1 MAQETRTTAPDER
14 EGAAPTAAP
23 EVTDD
28 PSSAPRAAGER
39 GDRIFTRGMRV
50 LGVAIRT
57 EPWVFLIAVAG
68 AMLHAA
74 ITVGSAAVLGH
85 LTDETILPAFENGS
99 TTLAALLGAS
109 ALLLAVG
116 LGKAVG
122 LALRR
127 LFAGLMQFR
136 MQARYRRAVAR
147 KYLDLPLAWH
157 HRHPTG
163 QLLSNANADV
173 EAAWQPLA
181 PLPMAV
187 GSVFMLGTAAVA
199 MIVTDPVLALV
210 AFVVFPV
217 LTAANVVFQRRI
229 SPMASRAQALR
240 AEVSG
245 VAHESF
251 DGALVVKTLGR
262 EDTETERFTH
272 AAHRLRD
279 ALIQVGR
286 MRSMFDPFME
296 ALPNLGVLAVLLLGM
311 WRLSTGA
318 VDPGELVTIA
328 YLFTLMALPI
338 RSFGWLLGDLSR
350 TVVGWDRVQSVLRSE
365 GAMSHGDRTLE
376 DTPTGIALTVRDV
389 TFSYADAYDGD
400 DRVRDLMDGTGNEPR
415 TTVLDGVDLDIAP
428 GRTVALVG
436 PTGAGK
442 STLTTVLTRL
452 VDPDSGTVAY
462 DGVDTRD
469 LARGQIPRHVALVPQ
484 STFVFEDTVRD
495 NITLGAADL
504 DDDQVWAALRLARA
518 DGFVRELDG
527 GLDARLGEKGTTLSG
542 GQRQRLALAR
552 AIVRRPRLLI
562 LDDATSAV
570 DPQIEAQILAGLR
583 ERDDAATVV
592 VVAYR
597 RATIELADEVVY
609 LEGGRVL
616 ARGTHEELLA
626 ASPGYTRLVTAYER
640 ASAENGAGREPTPE
654 DPGPPRPQRT
664 PAVRSAAATAHQH
677 AAATEESS
685 R

>member
-1 MAQETRTTAPDER
+1 MARGTSTRAPEN
-14 EGAAPTAAP
+14 EEGSAPPGAADGPGTRQGTDAA
-23 EVTDD
+23 EHTGVF
-28 PSSAPRAAGER
+28 A
-39 GDRIFTRGMRV
+39 RGMRV
-50 LGVAIRT
+50 LWVAART
-57 EPWVFLIAVAG
+57 EPWVFLAAVVG

-74 ITVGSAAVLGH
+74 VNVGSASVLGH
-85 LTDETILPAFENGS
+85 LTDATILPAFEQGS
-99 TTLAALLGAS
+99 TTTAALVGAAALLMG
-109 ALLLAVG
+109 VG
-116 LGKAVG
+116 LGKATG
-122 LALRR
+122 IAMRRMLA
-127 LFAGLMQFR
+127 ALMQFR

-147 KYLDLPLAWH
+147 KYLELPLSWH

-187 GSVFMLGTAAVA
+187 GSVFMLVIAAVA
-199 MIVTDPVLALV
+199 MITTDPVLALV

-217 LTAANVVFQRRI
+217 LAAANVVFQRRV

-251 DGALVVKTLGR
+251 DGALVIKTLGR
-262 EDTETERFTH
+262 EDTETERFTS

-286 MRSMFDPFME
+286 MRSMFDPVME
-296 ALPNLGVLAVLLLGM
+296 ALPNFGVLAVLLLGM

-318 VDPGELVTIA
+318 IDAGDLVQIA
-328 YLFTLMALPI
+328 FLFTLLALPI
-338 RSFGWLLGDLSR
+338 RSFGWILGDLPRS
-350 TVVGWDRVQSVLRSE
+350 VVGWDRVQSVLNSG
-365 GAMSHGDRTLE
+365 GAMEYGARTLE
-376 DTPTGIALTVRDV
+376 DTPTGIALSARGV
-389 TFSYADAYDGD
+389 TFSYADSYDARGGA
-400 DRVRDLMDGTGNEPR
+400 RGGARDLMDGDADTAPR
-415 TTVLDGVDLDIAP
+415 TTVLNGVDLDIAP

-436 PTGAGK
+436 PTGSGK
-442 STLTTVLTRL
+442 STLTTVLMRL
-452 VDPDSGTVAY
+452 VDADTGTVTL
-462 DGVDTRD
+462 DGVDARE
-469 LARGQIPRHVALVPQ
+469 LARDQIPRHAALVPQ
-484 STFVFEDTVRD
+484 GTFVFEDSVRD
-495 NITLGAADL
+495 NITLGTGA

-518 DGFVRELDG
+518 DGFVRELEG

-562 LDDATSAV
+562 MDDATSAV

-609 LEGGRVL
+609 MERGRVL
-616 ARGTHEELLA
+616 ARGTHEELLTT
-626 ASPGYTRLVTAYER
+626 SPGYTRLVTAYER
-640 ASAENGAGREPTPE
+640 ASAEGQAERAPLPE
-654 DPGPPRPQRT
+654 EPGPL
-664 PAVRSAAATAHQH
+664 
-677 AAATEESS
+677 E
-685 R
+685 

>member
-1 MAQETRTTAPDER
+1 MARGTSTREPGNEEGTAPP
-14 EGAAPTAAP
+14 GAADGPGARQSTDAA
-23 EVTDD
+23 EHTGVF
-28 PSSAPRAAGER
+28 A
-39 GDRIFTRGMRV
+39 RGMRV
-50 LGVAIRT
+50 LWVAART
-57 EPWVFLIAVAG
+57 EPWVFLAAVVG

-74 ITVGSAAVLGH
+74 VNVGSASVLGH
-85 LTDETILPAFENGS
+85 LTDATILPAFEQGS
-99 TTLAALLGAS
+99 TTAAALVGAAALLMG
-109 ALLLAVG
+109 VG
-116 LGKAVG
+116 LGKATG
-122 LALRR
+122 IAMRRMLA
-127 LFAGLMQFR
+127 ALMQFR

-147 KYLDLPLAWH
+147 KYLELPLSWH

-187 GSVFMLGTAAVA
+187 GSVFMLVIAAIA
-199 MIVTDPVLALV
+199 MLTTDPVLALV

-217 LTAANVVFQRRI
+217 LAAANVVFQRRV

-262 EDTETERFTH
+262 EDTETERFTS

-286 MRSMFDPFME
+286 MRSMFDPVME
-296 ALPNLGVLAVLLLGM
+296 ALPNFGVLAVLLLGM

-318 VDPGELVTIA
+318 IDAGDLVQIA
-328 YLFTLMALPI
+328 FLFTLLALPI
-338 RSFGWLLGDLSR
+338 RSFGWILGDLPRS
-350 TVVGWDRVQSVLRSE
+350 VVGWDRVQSVLNSG
-365 GAMSHGDRTLE
+365 GAMEYGTRTLE
-376 DTPTGIALTVRDV
+376 DTPTGIALSARGV
-389 TFSYADAYDGD
+389 TFSYADSYDARGGA
-400 DRVRDLMDGTGNEPR
+400 RDLMDGGADTAPR
-415 TTVLDGVDLDIAP
+415 TTVLNGVDLDIAP

-436 PTGAGK
+436 PTGSGK
-442 STLTTVLTRL
+442 STLTTVLMRL
-452 VDPDSGTVAY
+452 VDADTGTVTL
-462 DGVDTRD
+462 DGVDVRD
-469 LARGQIPRHVALVPQ
+469 LARDQIPRHAALVPQ
-484 STFVFEDTVRD
+484 GTFVFEDSVRD
-495 NITLGAADL
+495 NITLGADA

-518 DGFVRELDG
+518 DGFVRELEG

-562 LDDATSAV
+562 MDDATSAV

-609 LEGGRVL
+609 MERGRVL
-616 ARGTHEELLA
+616 ARGTHEELLTT
-626 ASPGYTRLVTAYER
+626 SPGYTRLVTAYER
-640 ASAENGAGREPTPE
+640 ASAEGQAETDPLPE
-654 DPGPPRPQRT
+654 EPGPLEPARPTRDD
-664 PAVRSAAATAHQH
+664 AAEEAT
-677 AAATEESS
+677 

>member
-1 MAQETRTTAPDER
+1 MAQGTTTRERDEGEGTAPPGDGGDAAAPSRDRAAAAAER
-14 EGAAPTAAP
+14 ERHTR
-23 EVTDD
+23 V
-28 PSSAPRAAGER
+28 
-39 GDRIFTRGMRV
+39 FTRGLRV
-50 LGVAIRT
+50 MWVAART
-57 EPWVFLIAVAG
+57 EPLVFLTAVAG
-68 AMLHAA
+68 AMLHAFV
-74 ITVGSAAVLGH
+74 TVGSASVMGH
-85 LTDETILPAFENGS
+85 LTDATILPAFEDGR
-99 TTLAALLGAS
+99 TTAAALLAAA
-109 ALLLAVG
+109 ALLMGVG

-127 LFAGLMQFR
+127 LFAGLHQFR

-147 KYLDLPLAWH
+147 KYLDLPLSWH

-173 EAAWQPLA
+173 EASWAPLA

-187 GSVFMLGTAAVA
+187 GSVFMLLTAGIA

-210 AFVVFPV
+210 GFVVFPV
-217 LTAANVVFQRRI
+217 LAVANVVYQRRV

-251 DGALVVKTLGR
+251 DGALVVKSLGR
-262 EDTETERFTH
+262 EDTETERFTQ

-286 MRSMFDPFME
+286 MRSLFDPFME
-296 ALPNLGVLAVLLLGM
+296 ALPNFGVLAVLLLGM

-318 VDPGELVTIA
+318 IDPGDLVQIA
-328 YLFTLMALPI
+328 YLFTLMALFI
-338 RSFGWLLGDLSR
+338 RAFGWILGDLPRS
-350 TVVGWDRVQSVLRSE
+350 VVGWDRVQSVLRAE
-365 GAMSHGDRTLE
+365 GTMEHGDRAL
-376 DTPTGIALTVRDV
+376 DDSSTGIALSARGV
-389 TFSYADAYDGD
+389 TFSYADAYTEDGAA
-400 DRVRDLMDGTGNEPR
+400 RDLMDDSSTGAR
-415 TTVLDGVDLDIAP
+415 TTVLNGVDLDIAP

-442 STLTTVLTRL
+442 STLTTVLMRL
-452 VDPDSGTVAY
+452 VDPDSGSVTL
-462 DGVDTRD
+462 DGVDVRD
-469 LARGQIPRHVALVPQ
+469 LARDQIPTHAALVPQ
-484 STFVFEDTVRD
+484 GTFVFEDTVRD
-495 NITLGAADL
+495 NITLGRPV

-552 AIVRRPRLLI
+552 AVVRRPRLLI
-562 LDDATSAV
+562 MDDATSAV

-583 ERDDAATVV
+583 ERDDSATVV

-616 ARGTHEELLA
+616 ARGTHHELLDT
-626 ASPGYTRLVTAYER
+626 SPGYTKLVTAYER
-640 ASAENGAGREPTPE
+640 ASAEAAQDPVPE
-654 DPGPPRPQRT
+654 DPGPLDPR
-664 PAVRSAAATAHQH
+664 RSATRAGAHGGTT
-677 AAATEESS
+677 TEET
-685 R
+685 RR